1 MSPAAGKPS
10 GRIVAELGRPETPEE
25 TAAREAER
33 SRTYRAAKTFPNLV
47 WALIFSLIA
56 MLAIVL
62 VVPRSNQ
69 PIERNVNVAELAQQS
84 QVITDVPLIAPSVPA
99 EWKAN
104 AAEARQGADGV
115 LEWSAGYIV
124 PGPNGEAAE
133 FVGFSEGIQAN
144 PTWTLERTGQRQ
156 PTGEIDHAGLHWQE
170 YDYTD
175 LPEKEAGNSRYALS
189 TERDG
194 TTFVVYG
201 SHSPER
207 VKELASA
214 VADALKA
221 PAK

>member
-1 MSPAAGKPS
+1 MSPAAGQPS

-47 WALIFSLIA
+47 WALIFSLLA
-56 MLAIVL
+56 MLVIVFL
-62 VVPRSNQ
+62 VPRSNQ
-69 PIERNVNVAELAQQS
+69 PVERNINVAEVAAQS
-84 QVITDVPLIAPSVPA
+84 QAVTEVPLVAPTVASS
-99 EWKAN
+99 WKAN
-104 AAEARQGADGV
+104 SADIREGADGV

-124 PGPNGEAAE
+124 PGPSGEAAE
-133 FVGFSEGIQAN
+133 FVGFSQGIKAN
-144 PTWTLERTGQRQ
+144 PTWMLERTGKRQ

-170 YDYTD
+170 YDYTK
-175 LPEKEAGNSRYALS
+175 LSEQEAGNSRYALS

-194 TTFVVYG
+194 STIVVYG

-214 VADALKA
+214 VAASLTS
-221 PAK
+221 